1 MAYGRGNECRAS
13 GIGWH
18 CILRAGCAG
27 ARVANINTSCTTTA
41 YQSIPLVKPFGSN
54 LKVLPFPFPVLP
66 KTELMRLM
74 NFPSADFPDDF
85 LFGAATAAYL
95 IQGQAFGI
103 MMCLGLG
110 ILLFSH
116 ALDR

>member
-1 MAYGRGNECRAS
+1 
-13 GIGWH
+13 
-18 CILRAGCAG
+18 
-27 ARVANINTSCTTTA
+27 
-41 YQSIPLVKPFGSN
+41 
-54 LKVLPFPFPVLP
+54 
-66 KTELMRLM
+66 MRLM
-74 NFPSADFPDDF
+74 NFSSADFPDNF